1 VTTTQLG
8 PLQTLGRCRTMADNR
23 FLIDDPDQ
31 RAADPVIQ
39 AVCTRCPVSTDCLA
53 FALENE
59 EEDGEA
65 GVWGG
70 TTPYQRRQLKR
81 TQPRVFCPGCSSDA
95 VSPTARGE
103 VCLSCGVS
111 WLA

>member
-1 VTTTQLG
+1 MTQLG
-8 PLQTLGRCRTMADNR
+8 PILRLGRCRGMLDPR
-23 FLIDDPDQ
+23 FMVDDPDLK
-31 RAADPVIQ
+31 AADPYVQ
-39 AVCTRCPVSTDCLA
+39 ATCIRCPVNADCLA

-59 EEDGEA
+59 EDEGEA

-81 TQPRVFCPGCSSDA
+81 AQPRVYCPGCNSDA